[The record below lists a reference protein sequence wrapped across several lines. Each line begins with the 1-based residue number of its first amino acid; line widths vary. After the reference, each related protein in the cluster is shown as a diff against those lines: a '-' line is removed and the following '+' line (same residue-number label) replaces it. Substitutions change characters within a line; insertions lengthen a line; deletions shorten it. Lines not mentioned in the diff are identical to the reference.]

1 MMIIQTESF
10 SIAHNMN
17 FAFGERKQSAKRK
30 KVVAIPSELWYVVL
44 LQGGEAHEQTAGNTL
59 PQPIHSAG
67 AGRTSKGNQL
77 LPPPADGAAGKV
89 RTQIAAENGG

>member
-59 PQPIHSAG
+59 PQPIHAIEAG
-67 AGRTSKGNQL
+67 
-77 LPPPADGAAGKV
+77 
-89 RTQIAAENGG
+89 

>member
-30 KVVAIPSELWYVVL
+30 KVVAIVVL
-44 LQGGEAHEQTAGNTL
+44 A
-59 PQPIHSAG
+59 
-67 AGRTSKGNQL
+67 K
-77 LPPPADGAAGKV
+77 PATTVQRSNERED
-89 RTQIAAENGG
+89 N

>member
-1 MMIIQTESF
+1 MTAATLSKSVAAVILF
-10 SIAHNMN
+10 
-17 FAFGERKQSAKRK
+17 FRKLRVAFLT
-30 KVVAIPSELWYVVL
+30 ILWYVVL

-77 LPPPADGAAGKV
+77 LPPPADGAAVKV
-89 RTQIAAENGG
+89 RIQIAAENGG

>member
-30 KVVAIPSELWYVVL
+30 KVVAIPYEL
-44 LQGGEAHEQTAGNTL
+44 
-59 PQPIHSAG
+59 
-67 AGRTSKGNQL
+67 
-77 LPPPADGAAGKV
+77 
-89 RTQIAAENGG
+89 

>member
-17 FAFGERKQSAKRK
+17 SAFGERKQSAKRK

-59 PQPIHSAG
+59 PQPVYPVG
-67 AGRTSKGNQL
+67 A
-77 LPPPADGAAGKV
+77 V
-89 RTQIAAENGG
+89 

>member
-1 MMIIQTESF
+1 MTAATLSKSVAAVILF
-10 SIAHNMN
+10 
-17 FAFGERKQSAKRK
+17 FRKLRVAFLT
-30 KVVAIPSELWYVVL
+30 ILWYVVL

>member
-17 FAFGERKQSAKRK
+17 SAFGERKQSAKRK

-44 LQGGEAHEQTAGNTL
+44 LQGGEHMNKLLETL
-59 PQPIHSAG
+59 YHSMYTPTG
-67 AGRTSKGNQL
+67 AGRSSKGNQL
-77 LPPPADGAAGKV
+77 LPPPIDGAAGQAG
-89 RTQIAAENGG
+89 TQIAIDAGG